1 LEEDVMEQVSMGG
14 VCSLHVWMVVVEN
27 EQGTQLVMDVIV
39 APVSDSTRGK
49 QREVV
54 WVL

>member
-14 VCSLHVWMVVVEN
+14 VCSLHVWMVVEN

-49 QREVV
+49 QGEVV